1 MRQPSAFTK
10 VCESNTPFKTRS
22 SPRLSAASSPS
33 GTRRQGLIG
42 CTLYSVSGLPA
53 YCDVLCTAELRA
65 GLARGIRRRKR
76 RSKSAGL

>member
-10 VCESNTPFKTRS
+10 VWESNTPFKTRS

-53 YCDVLCTAELRA
+53 LLRCTLYS
-65 GLARGIRRRKR
+65 GTARGTGERN
-76 RSKSAGL
+76 